1 MSSKMGTANFE
12 PASRRC
18 HAASPV
24 GKAVAGYATYA
35 GFVDAAGNLLRS
47 VRRPAEKTG
56 RDTERPLTKGSAQ
69 VTQTGHQ
76 SREVAQ
82 PVEGGCAASAGR
94 DGGLTCI
101 AAEASRSSWSAR

>member
-1 MSSKMGTANFE
+1 MSSKMGTARSE
-12 PASRRC
+12 PTFRRC

-35 GFVDAAGNLLRS
+35 GLVDAAGNLLRS

-56 RDTERPLTKGSAQ
+56 RNTERRLTKGSAQ

-82 PVEGGCAASAGR
+82 PAQVAM
-94 DGGLTCI
+94 
-101 AAEASRSSWSAR
+101 EA